1 MNDKN
6 FENKSFEENL
16 MELEKIISL
25 MEKSDISLDD
35 AIILYEKGLNLS
47 IYLNNLLTKYEGKIK
62 ILDKNFE
69 EGKISNIAAN
79 DNRIE
84 NSSEAIDDFNDLDK
98 KKENEKEKSNLK
110 NSKKPRYK
118 KEAEADDSEMFE
130 GKNQILNNNSSV
142 DKVNDDNQQLF
153 S

>member
-1 MNDKN
+1 
-6 FENKSFEENL
+6 

-84 NSSEAIDDFNDLDK
+84 NSSEANDDFNDLDK